1 MDRRQFL
8 TTTAGIALGGF
19 AASAPAIAQAKTK
32 LRVGYLHTVA
42 VDGQIWT
49 GMDRGTFD
57 KQGLDL
63 ELRQFNTGLE
73 IFQAL
78 IGGSLDVL
86 ATGAV
91 LSNFPARGQGKVFL
105 INDIEVATAQLWIR
119 SDQGIK
125 SFEDLKGK
133 RIATATG
140 TTAHVFLDKA
150 LRANKI
156 DPKEVEL
163 VNQTMPA
170 AVTAF
175 ISGAVPAVALWVP
188 FNVTVRDKV
197 PGAVKLADAS
207 AYYPQAAIIGG
218 WAAANDYYEP
228 NKETLTKLIKGW
240 AEANDY
246 IVANSSEAMESL
258 QKAHYSQTPLNG
270 SIQTARSPIGCS
282 NRPTSS
288 WRMPGSRTSRPPA
301 SISIRA
307 SISRRL
313 LEVALLTKRQVS
325 RGDTCL
331 WLAAS
336 FNARRGVRLRFCPV
350 GWQKPKSLVSLL
362 RTAALLDK
370 TTPEEWEQCSA
381 PVAALRHLRP
391 ATSPHARQ

>member
-8 TTTAGIALGGF
+8 ATAAGLATTGL
-19 AASAPAIAQAKTK
+19 SAPAIAQAKTK
-32 LRVGYLHTVA
+32 VRVGYLHTVA

-49 GMDRGTFD
+49 GMDRGSFE

-105 INDIEVATAQLWIR
+105 INDIEVATAQLWVR

-188 FNVTVRDKV
+188 FNVTVRDKM

-228 NKETLTKLIKGW
+228 NKETLAKLIRGW

-246 IVANSSEAMESL
+246 IIANSNEAMEKL
-258 QKAHYSQTPLNG
+258 QKNHYSQTPGRHQRILQG
-270 SIQTARSPIGCS
+270 TEDVHFAG
-282 NRPTSS
+282 
-288 WRMPGSRTSRPPA
+288 
-301 SISIRA
+301 
-307 SISRRL
+307 
-313 LEVALLTKRQVS
+313 LE
-325 RGDTCL
+325 
-331 WLAAS
+331 
-336 FNARRGVRLRFCPV
+336 
-350 GWQKPKSLVSLL
+350 
-362 RTAALLDK
+362 AALFGRHRHQL
-370 TTPEEWEQCSA
+370 
-381 PVAALRHLRP
+381 VAAVDRFLHGKRRDQGLY
-391 ATSPHARQ
+391 AGQQIF

>member
-8 TTTAGIALGGF
+8 MTTAGVAVGTMIG
-19 AASAPAIAQAKTK
+19 APAIAQAKTK
-32 LRVGYLHTVA
+32 VRVGYLHTVA

-49 GMDRGTFD
+49 GVDRGSFD
-57 KQGLDL
+57 KQGLEL

-105 INDIEVATAQLWIR
+105 INDIEVATAQLWVR

-125 SFEDLKGK
+125 TFADLKGK

-150 LRANKI
+150 LRANKV

-163 VNQTMPA
+163 VNQNMSA

-175 ISGAVPAVALWVP
+175 ISGSVPAVALWVP

-218 WAAANDYYEP
+218 WAARNDYYGP
-228 NKETLTKLIKGW
+228 NQETLAKLIRGW

-246 IVANSSEAMESL
+246 IVANSGPAMEAL
-258 QKAHYSQTPLNG
+258 QKNHYPQTPLSDINE
-270 SIQTARSPIGCS
+270 QFKAQKMF
-282 NRPTSS
+282 TSKD
-288 WRMPGSRTSRPPA
+288 WKRMYSDGTVANWLQQSTDFFMANAGIKDFTPA
-301 SISIRA
+301 KTYFDPS
-307 SISRRL
+307 L
-313 LEVALLTKRQVS
+313 YLKTVA
-325 RGDTCL
+325 
-331 WLAAS
+331 
-336 FNARRGVRLRFCPV
+336 
-350 GWQKPKSLVSLL
+350 
-362 RTAALLDK
+362 
-370 TTPEEWEQCSA
+370 
-381 PVAALRHLRP
+381 
-391 ATSPHARQ
+391 